1 MVWVHGKVERR
12 MAPSTGTKPRHSAQG
27 TPRTR
32 RVLTT
37 RARSTRLTRKSTH
50 CTRMRMASCGVTM
63 QPLRNG
69 ISPMSLRL
77 SLEEYRLL
85 VKQVLG
91 RDGWRCRSCGSRNSL
106 HVHHIIFR
114 SQQGTDETSNLI
126 TLCSSCHDGVHKD
139 VKDGQYG
146 LTIEVLQ
153 PGVVRMQRR
162 PGWRPR

>member
-1 MVWVHGKVERR
+1 
-12 MAPSTGTKPRHSAQG
+12 
-27 TPRTR
+27 
-32 RVLTT
+32 
-37 RARSTRLTRKSTH
+37 
-50 CTRMRMASCGVTM
+50 M

-106 HVHHIIFR
+106 HIHHIVFR
-114 SQQGTDETSNLI
+114 SQQGPDEAWNLI

-139 VKDGQYG
+139 VEDGQYG
-146 LTIEVLQ
+146 LAINFGPNYEPYFV
-153 PGVVRMQRR
+153 RR
-162 PGWRPR
+162 PGWRPS